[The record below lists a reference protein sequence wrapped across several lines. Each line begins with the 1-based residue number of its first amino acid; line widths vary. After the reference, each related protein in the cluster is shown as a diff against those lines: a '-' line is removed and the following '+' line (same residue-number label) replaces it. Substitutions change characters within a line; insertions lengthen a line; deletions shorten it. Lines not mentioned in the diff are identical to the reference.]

1 MQSTY
6 GMTET
11 RKHFGLLRNY
21 VSDIFKV
28 LKEEKLSDENS
39 IQSKNNL

>member
-1 MQSTY
+1 ML
-6 GMTET
+6 ET

-21 VSDIFKV
+21 VSDTFKV
-28 LKEEKLSDENS
+28 LKEEKLSDKNA